1 METLPVLNLPKRGT
15 SLLRH
20 IVKIWRSTGE
30 SRQEWRI
37 QRSNREAIHWI
48 RIIYNDLEGLQ
59 QGWKLHISAEPLSAE
74 TVLHRVV
81 PLLLEAK
88 TSFKLLGSPEELAT
102 FNQGAY
108 GLSQIG
114 KFITIYPR
122 TDEVAV
128 RLARLIDQA
137 TEDLSGPS
145 VLSDRPLHPRSLVH
159 YRYGG
164 FHDDQYIQ
172 ELSGNVL
179 PVIKTPDNTF
189 VPDKRNPY
197 YSAPL
202 WTTDPFVAAGIAT
215 DTPQQRQRLYAGR
228 YLITHTISVSPM
240 HAVYLAMDLQS
251 LSSCIM
257 KGPGLAWEHVVRNT
271 DVDQALRNEA
281 HVLSLLE
288 THTRVPKLYACLE
301 HNGHPLLVM
310 EDIQGETLTDTVNTL
325 VRSAQQISVRQA
337 ISWAKELAEVLNEI
351 HAHELV
357 HADVKPS
364 NVLIDAKG
372 HIHLIDFELTCKQG
386 YQYPSNYGT
395 KGYTSPE
402 RRSGLPLSIADDI
415 YGFGAILY
423 FMVTGA
429 DPSLAPQENALL
441 NRPPECFSEAG
452 GTLKEIIERC
462 LHRQVGQRYA
472 SLIEVLQALEALDT
486 TQDSSF
492 RAIQQ
497 HTCSP
502 VLEDAV
508 DPVTGENRYH
518 RLSMDLLETLSREA
532 RYTKNREAAFWVSS
546 HPLTHGLT
554 TCDLNTGNAGTILAL
569 AELVGAHPS
578 PRKRKLLEDAARW
591 LTVAP
596 IPHGKSLPGLYVGK
610 AGAGAALLRAGQIMH
625 DQKCIDTALEHG
637 KQIAH
642 LPFGSPDLFHGT
654 AGRLRFHLFLW
665 DETGEYEQLL
675 AACACGEHLL
685 STSQTADHAQK
696 GWTIPEGY
704 GEMSGRTFLGY
715 AHGTAGIADAL
726 LDLFEAT
733 GEHRYL
739 EKADEVGHYLE
750 IQVVVSQEST
760 RVQKVEKLNWPE
772 HSGGNIS
779 SAFWCHGSTGIGRF
793 FLHLAQCSGNSW
805 ALEIASGAAQAAA
818 QDVKWAGPTQCHGLA
833 GSIEF
838 LLDMYLFTKQQ
849 SYKKEAFRL
858 ATLLQAFV
866 IKQNGNTTISSESPM
881 TVTPDYMVGYAGI
894 ALCLLRLGSPE
905 YIPHQLS
912 RAGFRYRHQPKK
924 RSPQYSEHCTSS

>member
-1 METLPVLNLPKRGT
+1 
-15 SLLRH
+15 
-20 IVKIWRSTGE
+20 VKIWKSTGE
-30 SRQEWRI
+30 SRQGWRI
-37 QRSNREAIHWI
+37 QRSNGEAIHWI
-48 RIIYNDLEGLQ
+48 RIIYNDLEGVQ

-88 TSFKLLGSPEELAT
+88 TSFKLLGSSEELAA
-102 FNQGAY
+102 FNQGTY

-122 TDEVAV
+122 TDQAGVQ
-128 RLARLIDQA
+128 LAKLIDQA
-137 TEDLSGPS
+137 TADLSGPS
-145 VLSDRPLHPRSLVH
+145 VLSDHPLHSGSLVH

-164 FHDDQYIQ
+164 FHNDQYMQ
-172 ELSGNVL
+172 ELSGSVL

-202 WTTDPFVAAGIAT
+202 WTTDPFVAAGIAI
-215 DTPQQRQRLYAGR
+215 DMPHQRQRLYEGR

-240 HAVYLAMDLQS
+240 HAVYLAMDLHS

-257 KGPGLAWEHVVRNT
+257 KGPGLAWEHAALNT

-281 HVLSLLE
+281 HVLSLLK
-288 THTRVPKLYACLE
+288 THARVPKLYACLE
-301 HNGHPLLVM
+301 HNEHPLLVM
-310 EDIQGETLTDTVNTL
+310 EDIQGETLTDAVNTQ
-325 VRSAQQISVRQA
+325 VRSGQQILVRQA
-337 ISWAKELAEVLNEI
+337 VSWAKELAEVLNEI
-351 HAHELV
+351 HTHELV

-364 NVLIDAKG
+364 NVLIDANG
-372 HIHLIDFELTCKQG
+372 HIHLIDFELTRKQG
-386 YQYPSNYGT
+386 YQYPCNYGT

-402 RRSGLPLSIADDI
+402 RRGGLPLSITDDI
-415 YGFGAILY
+415 YGFGAVLY
-423 FMVTGA
+423 FIVTGA

-462 LHRQVGQRYA
+462 LHGQVGQRYT
-472 SLIEVLQALEALDT
+472 SLTEVLQALEAIDI
-486 TQDSSF
+486 TQNSSF
-492 RAIQQ
+492 RVMQQ
-497 HTCSP
+497 HECSS
-502 VLEDAV
+502 VLEDAL
-508 DPVTGENRYH
+508 DPVTSENRYH
-518 RLSMDLLETLSREA
+518 IVSMDLLETLSREV
-532 RYTKNREAAFWVSS
+532 RYTKNREAAFWISS
-546 HPLTHGLT
+546 HPLTHGLA

-569 AELVGAHPS
+569 AELVGVHSSPS
-578 PRKRKLLEDAARW
+578 KRKLLEDAVRW

-596 IPHGKSLPGLYVGK
+596 IPHGKLLPGLYVGR

-625 DQKCIDTALEHG
+625 DQKCINAALERG

-665 DETGEYEQLL
+665 DETGEREQLL
-675 AACACGEHLL
+675 AARACGEHLL
-685 STSQTADHAQK
+685 STSQTADNGQM

-733 GEHRYL
+733 GERRYL
-739 EKADEVGHYLE
+739 EEAYEVAHYLE
-750 IQVVVSQEST
+750 IQAVVSPESA
-760 RVQKVEKLNWPE
+760 RVQKVEKLHWPE
-772 HSGGNIS
+772 RSGGNMS

-793 FLHLAQCSGNSW
+793 FLHLAQCSGDSH
-805 ALEIASGAAQAAA
+805 ALEIASGAVQAAA

-838 LLDMYLFTKQQ
+838 LLDMYMFTKQQ

-866 IKQNGNTTISSESPM
+866 TKQNGNTTISSDTPM
-881 TVTPDYMVGYAGI
+881 TFTPDYMVGYAGI

-905 YIPHQLS
+905 HIPHQLS
-912 RAGFRYRHQPKK
+912 CAGFRYRHQPTK
-924 RSPQYSEHCTSS
+924 RSPHYSEQ